1 MFDWWNIYEIEYYD
15 LEGVRHVC
23 TISKYTTDAA
33 PTLIEGSVTLNL
45 GSIDDLNGV
54 IRGVGITLNLE
65 ASSERTLSDLYS
77 EQENYWKVLY
87 FRDGNKL
94 FDGFISNEG
103 IYEDFV
109 NDKWIMSID
118 CVDGLGN
125 LENLS
130 YVNTNGVPFSGN
142 QKLIEIIS
150 NCLIRTGISK
160 DIYTNIDTYYTG
172 LSTSLDVLNNV
183 YYNADRFIKDD
194 GETIMSCA
202 DVLNDVLAPFNAVVT
217 TASGDPS
224 YTNVWYI
231 YKLNQLFNDDTP
243 TFFKYYSDGTS
254 YGSPTTIDFSS
265 VLGSQIDGYYP
276 HHVNSNQSIRNIKS
290 LAAYR
295 INYKYGV
302 VKSLL
307 SNIFLE
313 NVSGSIEDWYI
324 NSFTNLTFNPS
335 NLGVDILTI
344 TNGLGVK
351 NMTSDVIGLSA
362 GDLIS
367 YTYKY
372 KVIENDKA
380 GAFPDS
386 GQINYKIKLTNG
398 VSTYYWNITD
408 WASFDVMLTENI
420 GVLGSVSTISNNLT
434 ALPISGD
441 VTFEI
446 HTSTKD
452 VTATSSSK
460 VHIQEV
466 SITAQQTG
474 NAANLK
480 GEFHTVQ
487 REDAPST
494 KIKDVVTVNNGDN
507 PSDIYYGTI
516 YKTDSTTP
524 TETWFRKGKTES
536 LSLLQ
541 IMGEETLRLFASTS
555 KEFSGDFY
563 GYLPHYSI
571 VSINGISALFVFKEY
586 SYDSATNITSM
597 KLTQIYGAELTDI
610 NYELT
615 YDYGNVVKPTI
626 KG

>member
-1 MFDWWNIYEIEYYD
+1 MAFSWVEYYTVESYTD
-15 LEGVRHVC
+15 LEGVVHSC
-23 TISKYTTDAA
+23 SISKWDDGIII
-33 PTLIEGSVTLNL
+33 PTEIKGSVTLNL

-54 IRGVGITLNLE
+54 VRGVGITLNLE
-65 ASSERTLSDLYS
+65 ASSTNTLSDLYTKN
-77 EQENYWKVLY
+77 ENVWLVNYI
-87 FRDGNKL
+87 RDGVSL
-94 FDGFISNEG
+94 FSGFLSNEG

-109 NDKWIMSID
+109 NDKWVMSID

-130 YVNTNGVPFSGN
+130 YVNSSGVPFSGN

-150 NCLIRTGISK
+150 NCLLRTGVSK
-160 DIYTNIDTYYTG
+160 LIYTNIDTYYTG
-172 LSTSLDVLNNV
+172 LATTLDILDNV

-202 DVLNDVLAPFNAVVT
+202 EVLSDVLAPFNAVVT
-217 TASGDPS
+217 SNGAF
-224 YTNVWYI
+224 WYI

-243 TFFKYYSDGTS
+243 TFFTYYPNGTA
-254 YGSPTTIDFSS
+254 YTSPTTLDFSAD
-265 VLGSQIDGYYP
+265 LGSQIDGYYP
-276 HHVNSNQSIRNIKS
+276 HHVNANQSIRNIKS
-290 LAAYR
+290 IAAYR

-307 SNIFLE
+307 TNIFLE
-313 NVSGSIEDWYI
+313 NVFGTIADWTI
-324 NSFTNLTFNPS
+324 NSYTNLTLNAS

-344 TNGLGVK
+344 VDGSEVK
-351 NMTSDVIGLSA
+351 NMTSDVISLSL

-380 GAFPDS
+380 GAFIDP
-386 GQINYKIKLTNG
+386 GIINYKIKLTDG

-408 WASFDVMLTENI
+408 WATFDVMLTDNI
-420 GVLGSVSTISNNLT
+420 GSLDSISTISNNLT
-434 ALPISGD
+434 ALPIAGD

-460 VHIQEV
+460 IHVQEV
-466 SITAQQTG
+466 SITAQQSG
-474 NAANLK
+474 NAANIN

-494 KIKDVVTVNNGDN
+494 KIKDIVTVNNGDN

-516 YKTDSTTP
+516 YKTDGTTP
-524 TETWFRKGKTES
+524 TETWFRKGKTEE
-536 LSLLQ
+536 LPLLQ

-586 SYDSATNITSM
+586 SYNSATNITSM

-610 NYELT
+610 DYELT